1 LAGIQAALLAHTAWD
16 KSDTV
21 DEPVYLAAA
30 VSQWVSRD
38 FVPNCE
44 SPALPKWGFALALRL
59 VDADVLQTKGP
70 HPLWSRSTEDL
81 RRNLF
86 AARLATV
93 AVTTLGGLALWLA
106 ARRFGERAA
115 LLTHALWCFSPSVL
129 AAGALATLDAWVASL
144 CAVVLLAAVRFVE
157 APGPARAAAVG
168 LALGFGAASK
178 VTALGLAPLLVVA
191 GGLWLWLRARA
202 EKRPW
207 IGDAVRSGV
216 ALALA
221 WLLALWAIY
230 AFSVGEI
237 EVGTEMGP
245 GRRLGPLPFPAWFQG
260 LHEQWQHG
268 RGGHLNYLFGEVGF
282 TGWWWFYLAALAF
295 KTTLGAQGLVLLRL
309 GAWLRRPPERKRLLT
324 DLLLLSWPALLLV
337 VLSWGKTQNGIKYLL
352 PAFPFFLAWAGRGI
366 DDAAR
371 AFPAWGA
378 RATVALFLLGASET
392 LRLHPHHLMFFN
404 LWAGGPE
411 GGPRYLIH
419 GDDWGQDL
427 RRLVEV
433 QRKRRLI
440 PLYYTRYTGEP
451 TKWGLIYD
459 RPTCTPRPGWYA
471 LHAVEVH
478 RPKRIAAG
486 CLDWLTVE
494 PPDARIGYSIYL
506 YKVDK
511 KRIERLV
518 AERGT
523 KAPFWRSGP
532 PEASP

>member
-1 LAGIQAALLAHTAWD
+1 
-16 KSDTV
+16 V
-21 DEPVYLAAA
+21 LAA
-30 VSQWVSRD
+30 
-38 FVPNCE
+38 
-44 SPALPKWGFALALRL
+44 
-59 VDADVLQTKGP
+59 KGT

-106 ARRFGERAA
+106 ARRFGESTA

-129 AAGALATLDAWVASL
+129 AAGSLATLDAWVASL
-144 CAVVLLAAVRFVE
+144 CAVVLLAAVRWIE
-157 APGPARAAAVG
+157 APTMARAAAVG
-168 LALGFGAASK
+168 LALGLAAASK
-178 VTALGLAPLLVVA
+178 VTALGLLPLLVLAGAFWLRRRRRAESRPWAGDVVRSSAVFAVA
-191 GGLWLWLRARA
+191 CVLGLWTVY
-202 EKRPW
+202 
-207 IGDAVRSGV
+207 G
-216 ALALA
+216 
-221 WLLALWAIY
+221 
-230 AFSVGEI
+230 FSVGEI
-237 EVGTEMGP
+237 EVGTDLGP
-245 GRRLGPLPFPAWFQG
+245 GQRLGPLPFPAWFQG
-260 LHEQWQHG
+260 LYEQWQHG
-268 RGGHLNYLFGEVGF
+268 RGGHLNYLFGEVAF
-282 TGWWWFYLAALAF
+282 TGWWWFYLAALAL
-295 KTTLGAQGLVLLRL
+295 KTTLGAQALVLLRQ
-309 GAWLRRPPERKRLLT
+309 GAWFRRPPERRRLT
-324 DLLLLSWPALLLV
+324 VDLLLLSWPALLLV
-337 VLSWGKTQNGIKYLL
+337 ILSWGRTQNGIKYLL
-352 PAFPFFLAWAGRGI
+352 PAFPFFLAWVGRGI

-378 RATVALFLLGASET
+378 RAAVALFLLGASET

-433 QRKRRLI
+433 QKQRKLL

-459 RPTCTPRPGWYA
+459 VPTCTPRPGWYA

-478 RPKRIAAG
+478 RPKRIEAG

-494 PPDARIGYSIYL
+494 PPDARIAYSIYL

-511 KRIERLV
+511 KRIERLK
-518 AERGT
+518 AERDT
-523 KAPFWRSGP
+523 PTPFWRSGP
-532 PEASP
+532 PPASP